1 MDLYKARKG
10 NVEFHIRPD
19 KIQEFDEQGYDIIR
33 ISETTVRNI
42 ESEMEKV
49 AVSMQS
55 MTGTSTLKG

>member
-10 NVEFHIRPD
+10 NVEFYIRPD

-33 ISETTVRNI
+33 ISETKVRNI

>member
-33 ISETTVRNI
+33 ISETKVRNI
-42 ESEMEKV
+42 ESEMKKW
-49 AVSMQS
+49 
-55 MTGTSTLKG
+55 L

>member
-10 NVEFHIRPD
+10 NVEFYIRPD
-19 KIQEFDEQGYDIIR
+19 KIQEFNEQGYDIIR
-33 ISETTVRNI
+33 ISETKVRNI

-55 MTGTSTLKG
+55 MTGTSTLKV